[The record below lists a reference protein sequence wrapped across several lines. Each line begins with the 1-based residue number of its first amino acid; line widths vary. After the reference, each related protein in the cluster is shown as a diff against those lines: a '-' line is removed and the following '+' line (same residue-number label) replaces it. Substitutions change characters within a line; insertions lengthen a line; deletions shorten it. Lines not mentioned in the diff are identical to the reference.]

1 MLYRTSV
8 NRRPGFV
15 VYWTLTSNSDL
26 IDNSKCGRYPKYMAK
41 KQIMAFPYRQRAIL
55 LVDLSQE
62 TWQKIPLSE
71 TDAKDLLG
79 GRLLALSLW
88 DSYAAYESLDSTLYE
103 AGNPVVIAAGA
114 ASDTSMLCSDSST
127 VVTRSP
133 VTGKLAVN
141 SSSSTL
147 AKNLLGCG
155 YTALVIIGRS
165 RRLCSLEIDSQKV
178 TFSNADRFH
187 EMTTSEVQKHFRDR
201 PLLCIGPAGE
211 HQIPYASL
219 VYNELNITRGGVGM
233 VFGLKNIKF
242 ILFQSIASG
251 RESYDTKE
259 LGLCTKRYFSLLK
272 KTKIGRSMQEE
283 GPATLLKKAN
293 RHGWAAI
300 DNYSTRMDGRLWG
313 LCPKAQSTELVNDNA
328 VCSACPASGTPMT
341 ARQNLLDFSNLMAL
355 GSNLELFDY
364 RRVSLL
370 VQRCTDNGL
379 DPTSV
384 GTILSWARKT
394 RAEGG
399 LSFLPNLG
407 SSTVM
412 QYMRIIDAIAY
423 RKGTGEQLGESFARL
438 VSQYGGEEHAY
449 MVDGQALPPFDYR
462 GLPTQAILAA
472 MGDDTLVFAELM
484 YGNHYHRGNE
494 RKLARWAVFS
504 QDLRFAMESLG
515 ICPWLSIPFY
525 EKYIIRF
532 PHFLRK
538 KKAWALLAKLASISE
553 GYQVKAEAMEQ
564 IGARAWSLQ
573 QEIDSKLTGRAG
585 RYGSLPEQFL
595 INASSNHPSLQV
607 VPLARILDAYWSL
620 RGIE

>member
-1 MLYRTSV
+1 
-8 NRRPGFV
+8 
-15 VYWTLTSNSDL
+15 
-26 IDNSKCGRYPKYMAK
+26 MAK

-55 LVDLSQE
+55 LIDLSQE
-62 TWQKIPLSE
+62 SWQKVPLSE
-71 TDAKDLLG
+71 TDAKALLG

-88 DSYAAYESLDSTLYE
+88 DSYASYESLDSHLYE
-103 AGNPVVIAAGA
+103 AGNPVVLASGA
-114 ASDTSMLCSDSST
+114 ASDTSMLCADSST
-127 VVTRSP
+127 IVTRSP

-155 YTALVIIGRS
+155 YCALVIVGRS

-178 TFSNADRFH
+178 TFSNAERFH
-187 EMTTSEVQKHFRDR
+187 DMTTSEVQKHFRDR

-211 HQIPYASL
+211 HQVPYASL
-219 VYNELNITRGGVGM
+219 VYSELNITRGGVGM
-233 VFGLKNIKF
+233 VFGLKNLKF

-259 LGLCTKRYFSLLK
+259 LGLCTKKYLGLVK
-272 KTKIGRSMQEE
+272 KTKIGRAMHQE

-300 DNYSTRMDGRLWG
+300 DNYSMRVDGRLWG
-313 LCPKAQSTELVNDNA
+313 LCPKAQGTEQVNA
-328 VCSACPASGTPMT
+328 EFVCAGCPASGTPMS

-370 VQRCTDNGL
+370 VQRCSDNGL
-379 DPTSV
+379 DPISV

-394 RAEGG
+394 RSEGG
-399 LSFLPNLG
+399 MSFLPNLG
-407 SSTVM
+407 SMSVM

-423 RKGTGEQLGESFARL
+423 RKGTGEQLAEPFSKL
-438 VSQYGGEEHAY
+438 VSQYGGQEHAY
-449 MVDGQALPPFDYR
+449 MVGGQALPPFDYR
-462 GLPTQAILAA
+462 GLPTQAILVAT
-472 MGDDTLVFAELM
+472 GDDTLVFAELM

-494 RKLARWAVFS
+494 RKLARWAIFS
-504 QDLRFAMESLG
+504 QDLRYAMESLG
-515 ICPWLSIPFY
+515 LCPWLSIPFY
-525 EKYIIRF
+525 EKFVVRF

-538 KKAWALLAKLASISE
+538 KRAWTLLAKLASLSE
-553 GYQVKAEAMEQ
+553 GYQITPDQIAQ

-573 QEIDSKLTGRAG
+573 QEIDNKLTGRDG
-585 RYGSLPEQFL
+585 RYGSLPEQML
-595 INASSNHPSLQV
+595 LDATSNYGASQV
-607 VPLARILDAYWSL
+607 VPLVRLLDAYWSL
-620 RGIE
+620 RGIV